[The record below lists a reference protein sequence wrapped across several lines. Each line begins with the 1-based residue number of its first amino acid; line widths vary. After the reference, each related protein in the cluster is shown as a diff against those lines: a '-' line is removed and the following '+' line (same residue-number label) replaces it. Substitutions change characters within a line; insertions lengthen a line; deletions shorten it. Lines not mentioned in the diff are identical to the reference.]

1 MEYAILLKDY
11 GQGGITAVPVSQ
23 CTGENKPD
31 FRRPYTAYE
40 VLTDFFG
47 EDMNLVLGN
56 YLKQE
61 IKTVRKQKG
70 MERAKEARLLSY
82 YYLTTR
88 SKAQQPVNET
98 LVDFMIRA
106 KVEAE
111 TEEKDRFVREMDF
124 KVRYILDLRPCEQK
138 CIGPLIFPKEDE
150 DPVSDGEIPA
160 NDYLLPILRAE
171 DYETVAHQI
180 LREYYPEY
188 ASRLSEG
195 ERFVMNGDDL
205 AARMNLDVRDV
216 HFADPATLGQ
226 IYYNSGDAELLDS
239 TGRKYTEQIN
249 PGTILI
255 SIDNCQSP
263 LIRNSTVCHECCHMV
278 LDRTFFL
285 LQMMTGC
292 PYSYYTNRR
301 REARR
306 VYRKNS
312 PVDWMELQCEKLPA
326 YLLMESQSTKELVES
341 ELQRHQGI
349 RSPEV
354 MRGIIDMVSVR
365 NKVSRSM
372 AKYRLIE
379 LGYYEA
385 EGIRCFVDGR
395 SIPDHG
401 CSSSWPEGVTYT
413 ISAYQATEL
422 ADADPEFWH
431 LISGGRY
438 RYVEGHFCLNQEAY
452 VKETWTGIPYL
463 TSYARTHIDECCLGF
478 AAHGRYRSTD
488 FRQGRVA
495 RTKTKLVTDQYRP
508 GYTLAAE
515 PGTDLYVKENETF
528 RHDSFLWGELLYAL
542 PDDFRE
548 AVNEILQKK
557 GLTQEVLAERLGVER
572 RTLTKYLSQD
582 SPTLAHVVGICVA
595 LQLPFFISEKLIEL
609 SGNAFQRKPLH
620 HQYREF
626 LFQAEKLTVS
636 RCEDILAEHGWP
648 PLFESPERNETK
660 GAVRSIS

>member
-1 MEYAILLKDY
+1 M
-11 GQGGITAVPVSQ
+11 PVSQ

-47 EDMNLVLGN
+47 EDMSLVLGN

-88 SKAQQPVNET
+88 SKAQQPVNKT

-138 CIGPLIFPKEDE
+138 CIGPLIFPKDE
-150 DPVSDGEIPA
+150 EEPVSEDGISA
-160 NDYLLPILRAE
+160 NAYLLPILRAE

-180 LREYYPEY
+180 LRKYYPEY

-226 IYYNSGDAELLDS
+226 IYYNFGDAELLDS
-239 TGRKYTEQIN
+239 TGRKYTEQIS

-255 SIDNCQSP
+255 SMDNCQSP
-263 LIRNSTVCHECCHMV
+263 SLRNSTVVHECCHMY
-278 LDRTFFL
+278 LDQTFFL
-285 LQMMTGC
+285 LQMMTGN

-301 REARR
+301 KENRR
-306 VYRKNS
+306 SYRKNG
-312 PVDWMELQCEKLPA
+312 PVGWMELQCEKLPA
-326 YLLMESQSTKELVES
+326 YLLMESQSTKELVEA
-341 ELQRHQGI
+341 ELQRHQCV

-401 CSSSWPEGVTYT
+401 CSGSWPEGVTYT

-422 ADADPEFWH
+422 ADEDPEFLH

-495 RTKTKLVTDQYRP
+495 RTKTRPVTGQYRP

-515 PGTDLYVKENETF
+515 PGTELYVKENETF
-528 RHDSFLWGELLYAL
+528 RHDSYLWGELFYAL
-542 PDDFRE
+542 PSDFHE
-548 AVNEILQKK
+548 AVNEILLKK
-557 GLTQEVLAERLGVER
+557 GITQEALAERLGVER

-648 PLFESPERNETK
+648 PLFDSPERNETK

>member
-1 MEYAILLKDY
+1 MEYAMLFKDY
-11 GQGGITAVPVSQ
+11 GQGGLTAVPVSQ
-23 CTGENKPD
+23 CTGEHKPD
-31 FRRPYTAYE
+31 YRRPYTVYE

-47 EDMNLVLGN
+47 EDMSLVLGN

-61 IKTVRKQKG
+61 IGTVRRQKG
-70 MERAKEARLLSY
+70 MKKARQARLLSY

-88 SKAQQPVNET
+88 SRTQQPVNET
-98 LVDFMIRA
+98 LVDFIIRG

-124 KVRYILDLRPCEQK
+124 RVRYILDLRPCEQK
-138 CIGPLIFPKEDE
+138 CIGPLIFLKEEE
-150 DPVSDGEIPA
+150 DPASEDGIPA
-160 NDYLLPILRAE
+160 NDYLLPILRAK

-180 LREYYPEY
+180 LRQFYPEY
-188 ASRLSEG
+188 GNCLSQG
-195 ERFVMNGDDL
+195 EQFVVNGDDL
-205 AARMNLDVRDV
+205 AARMNLTVRDV

-226 IYYNSGDAELLDS
+226 IYYNFGEAVLLDAF
-239 TGRKYTEQIN
+239 GRKYTEQIE

-263 LIRNSTVCHECCHMV
+263 SIRNSTVCHECCHMY

-306 VYRKNS
+306 AYRKNG

-341 ELQRHQGI
+341 ELQRHQGV

-354 MRGIIDMVSVR
+354 MRDIIDTVSIR
-365 NKVSRSM
+365 NKVSRAM

-395 SIPDHG
+395 SVPDHG
-401 CSSSWPEGVTYT
+401 CSGSWPEGVTYT

-422 ADADPEFWH
+422 ADRDPKFLN
-431 LISGGRY
+431 LIRGGRY

-452 VKETWTGIPYL
+452 VKETWYGTPYL

-478 AAHGRYRSTD
+478 AAHGRYRSSE

-495 RTKTKLVTDQYRP
+495 RTKTKPVTSQYCP
-508 GYTLAAE
+508 GYTLVAE

-542 PDDFRE
+542 PDDFHE

-557 GLTQEVLAERLGVER
+557 GITQEALAERLGVER

-582 SPTLAHVVGICVA
+582 NPTIDHVVGICVA

-636 RCEDILAEHGWP
+636 RCEDILVEHGWP
-648 PLFESPERNETK
+648 PLFGSPGQSETER
-660 GAVRSIS
+660 AVRSIS

>member
-47 EDMNLVLGN
+47 EDMSLVLGN

-98 LVDFMIRA
+98 LVDFMIRG

-180 LREYYPEY
+180 LWKYYPEY

-226 IYYNSGDAELLDS
+226 IYYNFGDAELLDS
-239 TGRKYTEQIN
+239 AGRKYTEQIN

-263 LIRNSTVCHECCHMV
+263 SIRNSTVCHECCHMV

-301 REARR
+301 KR
-306 VYRKNS
+306 
-312 PVDWMELQCEKLPA
+312 
-326 YLLMESQSTKELVES
+326 SQKGLS
-341 ELQRHQGI
+341 E
-349 RSPEV
+349 E
-354 MRGIIDMVSVR
+354 
-365 NKVSRSM
+365 
-372 AKYRLIE
+372 
-379 LGYYEA
+379 
-385 EGIRCFVDGR
+385 
-395 SIPDHG
+395 
-401 CSSSWPEGVTYT
+401 
-413 ISAYQATEL
+413 
-422 ADADPEFWH
+422 
-431 LISGGRY
+431 
-438 RYVEGHFCLNQEAY
+438 
-452 VKETWTGIPYL
+452 
-463 TSYARTHIDECCLGF
+463 
-478 AAHGRYRSTD
+478 
-488 FRQGRVA
+488 
-495 RTKTKLVTDQYRP
+495 RP
-508 GYTLAAE
+508 GGLD
-515 PGTDLYVKENETF
+515 GT
-528 RHDSFLWGELLYAL
+528 
-542 PDDFRE
+542 
-548 AVNEILQKK
+548 AV
-557 GLTQEVLAERLGVER
+557 
-572 RTLTKYLSQD
+572 
-582 SPTLAHVVGICVA
+582 
-595 LQLPFFISEKLIEL
+595 
-609 SGNAFQRKPLH
+609 
-620 HQYREF
+620 
-626 LFQAEKLTVS
+626 
-636 RCEDILAEHGWP
+636 
-648 PLFESPERNETK
+648 
-660 GAVRSIS
+660 